1 MSDRKTGKKTAY
13 TDENQYERK
22 PFTGKTF
29 LFYGLVGSSM
39 LFLALTLLYT
49 IWISRNTVDHNFT
62 LPKIFT
68 VSTVVILLSSFS
80 LSLANKAFKEDDTTT
95 LLSSLATTFTLS
107 IVFCGLQFAGWIDM
121 IEAGLN
127 FNSHNGVAFLYI
139 ISGLHFLHVVGGIIY
154 LFYLNLKA
162 FDIWNDPIKS
172 LVFFSNKYELTRI
185 QLFSSYWHFIDVLWA
200 ILFFTF
206 LFTM

>member
-1 MSDRKTGKKTAY
+1 MSDRKTGKKYAY
-13 TDENQYERK
+13 TDEHQYERK

-49 IWISRNTVDHNFT
+49 IWYSRNTAVDNFS

-68 VSTVVILLSSFS
+68 VSTVVILLSSYS
-80 LSLANKAFKEDDTTT
+80 LSLCNRAFKDDDTKT
-95 LLSSLATTFTLS
+95 LLLSLSSTFTLS
-107 IVFCGLQFAGWIDM
+107 IIFCGLQIAGWIDM

-127 FNSHNGVAFLYI
+127 FKSHNGIAFLYI
-139 ISGLHFLHVVGGIIY
+139 ISGVHFLHVVGGIIY

-162 FDIWNDPIKS
+162 FDIWNDPVKS
-172 LVFFSNKYELTRI
+172 LVFFSNNYELTKI
-185 QLFSSYWHFIDVLWA
+185 QLFSSYWHFIDVLWT